1 MAGHRDL
8 PQLCG
13 SPASV
18 VARPACSP
26 LSRPLGV
33 KGHFLGFRRFS
44 SELLLAETHGAL
56 SGTLDKKRPSLCGGI
71 GADGRRGS
79 VAGAEMPMKMR
90 QQAPESDQF
99 FVSLS
104 STEPLKR
111 RLDVLLSGRT
121 CSAFTSAYYGID
133 AGEEPYDWVLSL
145 VERSTFC

>member
-1 MAGHRDL
+1 MAGHRDP

-56 SGTLDKKRPSLCGGI
+56 SGTLDKKDRLC
-71 GADGRRGS
+71 
-79 VAGAEMPMKMR
+79 AEGLELTGVVG
-90 QQAPESDQF
+90 QSQAQ
-99 FVSLS
+99 
-104 STEPLKR
+104 K
-111 RLDVLLSGRT
+111 
-121 CSAFTSAYYGID
+121 CQ
-133 AGEEPYDWVLSL
+133 
-145 VERSTFC
+145 